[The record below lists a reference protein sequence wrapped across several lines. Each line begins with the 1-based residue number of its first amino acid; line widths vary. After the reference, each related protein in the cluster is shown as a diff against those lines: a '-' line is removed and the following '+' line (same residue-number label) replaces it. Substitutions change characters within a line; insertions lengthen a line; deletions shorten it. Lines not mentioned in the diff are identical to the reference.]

1 MLKIK
6 KACELLDTTGMKI
19 NQISLKLGYE
29 DPYYVSRQ
37 FSKVM
42 GMSPKGYRARIK

>member
-29 DPYYVSRQ
+29 DPYYFSRQ